1 MTSASAIS
9 LPEGFAAAPV
19 KNSGLPPR
27 IQTALRARGITT
39 LGQLSQPPP
48 DCEKLSGD
56 DRAWLARVAG
66 YVRHLDG
73 KKTPPPLH
81 LSEWL
86 QLFLPPRQVEI
97 LETHFG
103 LRPANDRPVWR
114 ASTLQQTGA
123 RFGITRERVRQL
135 LRDARATLRRP
146 LPLWAA
152 GPIFHAME
160 NALQAVGGVMDTA
173 QLERQESAAWAGYVP
188 IGVFHGLAD
197 LQPERVGIYR
207 GFFSLFPS
215 TLLDRAER
223 ALQDRLRRA
232 GRLLCIAEIA
242 GQLPAKAQPPPPY
255 SAEPLIQMLARHIP
269 GMLATVDGRVGL
281 AARDGAELLGEIL
294 LTTGEANLRTLQAE
308 LNARLLPESQ
318 RGSGYIRD
326 TLQRAPR
333 IRRTAPVRYEL
344 SGGIQTSLPL

>member
-1 MTSASAIS
+1 MSSASAIS

-66 YVRHLDG
+66 YVRHLAG
-73 KKTPPPLH
+73 KTPPPLH

-173 QLERQESAAWAGYVP
+173 QLGVRKARHGRLPP

-197 LQPERVGIYR
+197 LQPERVGSIAD
-207 GFFSLFPS
+207 SSACSS
-215 TLLDRAER
+215 TPGRAER
-223 ALQDRLRRA
+223 
-232 GRLLCIAEIA
+232 
-242 GQLPAKAQPPPPY
+242 
-255 SAEPLIQMLARHIP
+255 
-269 GMLATVDGRVGL
+269 
-281 AARDGAELLGEIL
+281 
-294 LTTGEANLRTLQAE
+294 
-308 LNARLLPESQ
+308 
-318 RGSGYIRD
+318 
-326 TLQRAPR
+326 
-333 IRRTAPVRYEL
+333 PVRPPAAP
-344 SGGIQTSLPL
+344 GAC